1 MEIIK
6 VENITFTY
14 PDKDIPA
21 IKNVSFTIK
30 NGEFITLCGKSGSG
44 KSTLLSLLKKETAPF
59 GDFLG
64 KIHIKGK
71 QTTDFSK
78 AELAKTVGFVGQNP
92 ENQIVTD
99 KVWHELAFG
108 LENLG
113 LSNDEIRAKVS
124 ETASFFGIEK
134 WFYNDVS
141 TLSGGQKQLLNL
153 ASVMVMQPE
162 ILLLD
167 EPTSRLDPI
176 SAGRFFD
183 TIKRINKEFSTTV
196 ILCEHSLEEAFAL
209 SDKVLVLEEGEVLS
223 FGTPKESGDALFKI
237 NADISHALPTAMR
250 VYYNVEN
257 EKNYPITVKDGK
269 NWLLKYAESHTL
281 KKEAKTKA
289 IKENNNEI
297 AISAKNLWFRYE
309 KNQPD
314 CLKDVSFS
322 VKKGE
327 FYAILGGNGSGKTTL
342 LSVLSGQNKAYHGKI
357 ENKNSSKIGYLP
369 QNPQTLFVKNT
380 VEEELFD
387 CFSESNLSIDEK
399 NKAVLDV
406 IRLCKLQNLLS
417 SHPFDISGGEQQRLA
432 LAKVLLFS
440 PQILLFD
447 EPTKGMDTHF
457 KIKFANII
465 KKLTSAN
472 KTIIMVSHDIEFCA
486 KYADRC
492 ALFFDG
498 SITSEGFPNEFFS
511 QKSFYTTAANRMARG
526 IIENAVLDEDI
537 IDACGGLVADFADD
551 DDEYNNDVIFKETEP
566 KKAEKEKFK
575 FKKNHLFGIIFLFL
589 FFLADFFT
597 KNVHAIYANYALQFA
612 EIIFISLSLVCF
624 FPKKRGEGCKI
635 YTPKKKKQPKT
646 IFFLF
651 FWFVLLIPLTVFLG
665 VSFLG
670 NRKYYFISMLVIAEV
685 FLPFIF
691 LFEKKKPKLSELITV
706 SVLCALAISGRAVF
720 YMLPQFK
727 PILAIVIIAGVCF
740 GAETGFFTGS
750 MCAFISNFFFGQG
763 PWTPWQMICFGI
775 IGFLAGVLFERGF
788 IKTNI
793 FNLCFLGII
802 CAIFIYGA
810 VMNCASVL
818 MYQTDITFSMLKASV
833 LSGFPFDVIHAVS
846 TAFFIWFGGE
856 MLIEKLERV
865 KRKYGIFN

>member
-6 VENITFTY
+6 AENITFTY

-21 IKNVSFTIK
+21 IKNVSFTVK

-44 KSTLLSLLKKETAPF
+44 KSTLLSLLKKETAPYGEF
-59 GDFLG
+59 SG
-64 KIHIKGK
+64 KIYIKGK
-71 QTTDFSK
+71 QTADFSK
-78 AELAKTVGFVGQNP
+78 AELAKAAGFVGQNP

-108 LENLG
+108 LESLG

-153 ASVMVMQPE
+153 ASVMIMQPE

-183 TIKRINKEFSTTV
+183 TVKRINKEFSTTV

-209 SDKVLVLEEGEVLS
+209 SDKVLVLEEGEVLF
-223 FGTPKESGDALFKI
+223 FGTPKESGDALFRI
-237 NADISHALPTAMR
+237 NADIMHALPTAMR
-250 VYYNVEN
+250 VYYNVEK

-269 NWLLKYAESHTL
+269 NWLLKYGESHTI
-281 KKEAKTKA
+281 KKEAKIKA

-327 FYAILGGNGSGKTTL
+327 FYTILGGNGSGKTTL
-342 LSVLSGQNKAYHGKI
+342 LSVLSGQNKAYLGKI
-357 ENKNSSKIGYLP
+357 ENTNSSKIGYLP

-387 CFSESNLSIDEK
+387 CFCESNLSIDEK

-406 IRLCKLQNLLS
+406 IKLCKLQNLLS

-486 KYADRC
+486 KHADRC

-498 SITSEGFPNEFFS
+498 SITSEGRPNEFFS

-537 IDACGGLVADFADD
+537 IDACGGSVPDLDD
-551 DDEYNNDVIFKETEP
+551 DDEFSNDVIFKETEP
-566 KKAEKEKFK
+566 KKTTKEKFK
-575 FKKNHLFGIIFLFL
+575 FKKNHLFGIIFLIL

-597 KNVHAIYANYALQFA
+597 KNVQAIYANYALQFA

-624 FPKKRGEGCKI
+624 FPKKRGEGRKI
-635 YTPKKKKQPKT
+635 YMPKKKKQPKT

-651 FWFVLLIPLTVFLG
+651 LWFVLLIPLTVFLG

-670 NRKYYFISMLVIAEV
+670 NRKYYFISILVIAEV

-691 LFEKKKPKLSELITV
+691 LFEKKKPKLSELITI

-720 YMLPQFK
+720 YMFPQFK
-727 PILAIVIIAGVCF
+727 PILAIVIIAGACF

-775 IGFLAGVLFERGF
+775 IGFLAGILFERGF

-793 FNLCFLGII
+793 FNLCFFGII

-810 VMNCASVL
+810 VMNYASVL
-818 MYQTDITFSMLKASV
+818 MYQTDITFNMIKASIIT
-833 LSGFPFDVIHAVS
+833 GFPFDVIHAVS